1 MILRLRIVFI
11 RTGKVMHSV
20 MLPISDKPDLL
31 PVFLDFL
38 RNDREKIMVSAAEHT
53 GDHWKISKGEFPLVW
68 NKSGDFLS

>member
-1 MILRLRIVFI
+1 
-11 RTGKVMHSV
+11 
-20 MLPISDKPDLL
+20 LPISDKPDLL

-53 GDHWKISKGEFPLVW
+53 GNRWQISKEEFPLVW